1 MPRIVPIKGEVTT
14 IYLLDDESN
23 TILSRVFDQPL
34 SEEILEFLETVVD
47 VVEKESRNRLIGEII
62 VEIDKKFE
70 ER

>member
-34 SEEILEFLETVVD
+34 SEEILEFLEAVVD